1 MLNIEFS
8 FLSIPLLFRTYKSII
23 MEHILDEA
31 VSNEDLKKF
40 EQKYHEE
47 LNHGKVGGRL
57 KLKVNI
63 YRLHVAY
70 RCLLLLQLF
79 PFTRY
84 YSYITLPLPPR
95 SAPHPSSS
103 MPGAS

>member
-8 FLSIPLLFRTYKSII
+8 FLSIPLLFRIYKNII

-63 YRLHVAY
+63 NR
-70 RCLLLLQLF
+70 LQLF
-79 PFTRY
+79 PFT
-84 YSYITLPLPPR
+84 T
-95 SAPHPSSS
+95 
-103 MPGAS
+103 